1 MILIFLLSLKE
12 LGSNCVKKALFMK
25 PVEYNIRSYNL
36 DFLIDDIKFGK
47 EIIAKQVVYFFFIYV
62 PDFFFCM
69 CAFVCVCMYMHM
81 HTGLCALE

>member
-47 EIIAKQVVYFFFIYV
+47 EIIAKQVVYFFSYMSLI
-62 PDFFFCM
+62 FFSVCVHL
-69 CAFVCVCMYMHM
+69 FVCVCTCTCTQACVH
-81 HTGLCALE
+81 